1 MSAAHIDTTDT
12 TEPVELLRE
21 TNHRI
26 ANHLSLLVGM
36 IQTQANAVGRGPESV
51 PRDDARSL
59 LQEAAGKIIS
69 VSHLH
74 RRLSDRPAQE
84 GIHASDYLIES
95 TSMLI
100 SSLGLG
106 PRVGI
111 FQNLNGDCI
120 ISPEQAQKVGLLVN
134 EIVMNAI
141 KHAHPTGI
149 PVQIA
154 IGCRREANGRF
165 TIEVGDD
172 GVGLPEGSDG
182 TGKGGVG
189 FRLIRSLAQSLD
201 AELRIESDSLG
212 LTFLITLPPP
222 LRTVE
227 SVAAG

>member
-1 MSAAHIDTTDT
+1 MSVAHIGTPD
-12 TEPVELLRE
+12 PIELLRE

-36 IQTQANAVGRGPESV
+36 IQTQASAVGRGPELV
-51 PRDDARSL
+51 PRDHARSL
-59 LQEAAGKIIS
+59 LQEAAGKVVS

-74 RRLSDRPAQE
+74 RRLSDRPHQE
-84 GIHASDYLIES
+84 GIHVSDYLIES
-95 TSMLI
+95 TSTLI

-106 PRVGI
+106 HRVGTV
-111 FQNLNGDCI
+111 QNLNADCI
-120 ISPEQAQKVGLLVN
+120 ISPEQAQKVGLMVN

-222 LRTVE
+222 LRSVE

>member
-1 MSAAHIDTTDT
+1 MSVARIDTTPD
-12 TEPVELLRE
+12 PIELLRE

-36 IQTQANAVGRGPESV
+36 IQTQASAVGRGPELV
-51 PRDDARSL
+51 PRDHARSL
-59 LQEAAGKIIS
+59 LQEAAGKVVS

-74 RRLSDRPAQE
+74 RRLSDRPHQE

-95 TSMLI
+95 VSALI
-100 SSLGLG
+100 SSLALG

-111 FQNLNGDCI
+111 VQHLNADCI

-154 IGCRREANGRF
+154 IGCRRETNGRF

-172 GVGLPEGSDG
+172 GVGLPEGSSA
-182 TGKGGVG
+182 TMKGGVG

-201 AELRIESDSLG
+201 AELRIESDALG
-212 LTFLITLPPP
+212 LSFFITLPPP
-222 LRTVE
+222 IHAV
-227 SVAAG
+227 G